1 MKKFTK
7 EETMLMMLY
16 NPGSREGLIRELAG
30 MKVQLQPEEKKLA
43 KLTDRVINK
52 LKGMDDAEQ
61 YSFYRILSLRG
72 FHRFCRAAGIPE
84 AGELSEECGNGKG
97 G

>member
-30 MKVQLQPEEKKLA
+30 MKVQLQPEEKRLA
-43 KLTDRVINK
+43 KLTDKVLRK
-52 LKGMDDAEQ
+52 LNNMDDKEFDQ
-61 YSFYRILSLRG
+61 LDLY
-72 FHRFCRAAGIPE
+72 PE
-84 AGELSEECGNGKG
+84 
-97 G
+97 

>member
-16 NPGSREGLIRELAG
+16 NPGSREGLIRELAA

-52 LKGMDDAEQ
+52 LKDMDD
-61 YSFYRILSLRG
+61 
-72 FHRFCRAAGIPE
+72 E
-84 AGELSEECGNGKG
+84 AFQQLDLYPD
-97 G
+97 

>member
-30 MKVQLQPEEKKLA
+30 MKVQLQPEAFQQLD
-43 KLTDRVINK
+43 LYPD
-52 LKGMDDAEQ
+52 
-61 YSFYRILSLRG
+61 
-72 FHRFCRAAGIPE
+72 
-84 AGELSEECGNGKG
+84 
-97 G
+97 

>member
-16 NPGSREGLIRELAG
+16 NPGYREGLIRELAG

-52 LKGMDDAEQ
+52 LKSMDDAAFQ
-61 YSFYRILSLRG
+61 QLDLY
-72 FHRFCRAAGIPE
+72 PD
-84 AGELSEECGNGKG
+84 
-97 G
+97 